1 VPQPIRQ
8 ATLIAIDERIYRTF
22 RFALDE
28 RHDTE
33 RVIIAIT
40 KAQNWWAAASLAALL
55 ADRDRR
61 SAWARADA
69 ALAGAWVAAK
79 LTSRSVR
86 RPRPNLA
93 DCQPARH
100 NSDRESFPSSHATI
114 AFAAVVA
121 LPPPAAANAAD
132 PLRDHDSERPAS
144 PRRALP
150 LRRRRRRNPRDCGGQ
165 HRPRRAAPHKL
176 GVAVS
181 ATTTGRTRGLA
192 CHAARGCGHLRI
204 TTTSQS
210 QRTE

>member
-40 KAQNWWAAASLAALL
+40 KVQNWWAAASLAALL

-61 SAWARADA
+61 SAWARANA

-79 LTSRSVR
+79 LTSRTVR

-121 LPPPAAANAAD
+121 LPPLLPRTPLILFAITTASGRLLLGEHYPSDVAAGAI
-132 PLRDHDSERPAS
+132 
-144 PRRALP
+144 
-150 LRRRRRRNPRDCGGQ
+150 
-165 HRPRRAAPHKL
+165 L
-176 GVAVS
+176 GTAVGS
-181 ATTTGRTRGLA
+181 T
-192 CHAARGCGHLRI
+192 ARGVLRL
-204 TTTSQS
+204 TSS
-210 QRTE
+210 AWPS